1 LNGDNMISARCLESD
16 RTAADGSLYD
26 RQVPWVEH
34 MKRRAM
40 GYRYYRGSW
49 QAVMQLAEPSLGG
62 LIERRAGLVEEQ
74 IIGPAQQGPADR
86 QALFRP
92 GLRGESGR

>member
-1 LNGDNMISARCLESD
+1 
-16 RTAADGSLYD
+16 
-26 RQVPWVEH
+26 

-86 QALFRP
+86 QALFLP
-92 GLRGESGR
+92 GLRGRAGAEARPLGSFRASPDAESRLG